1 MKFGYKSVLPIL
13 NTITFM
19 HFVIFGNTLKESE
32 SKIERERVSM
42 ITVHSTENIETFLII
57 SHTYKT

>member
-1 MKFGYKSVLPIL
+1 
-13 NTITFM
+13 M

-42 ITVHSTENIETFLII
+42 ITVHSTESIETFLVI